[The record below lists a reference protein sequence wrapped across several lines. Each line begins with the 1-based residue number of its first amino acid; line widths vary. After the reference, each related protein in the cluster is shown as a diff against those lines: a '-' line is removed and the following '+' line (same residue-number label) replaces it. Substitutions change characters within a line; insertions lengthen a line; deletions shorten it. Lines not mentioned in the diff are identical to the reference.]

1 MDTLITYVNA
11 VFVVFTILL
20 LIRILISWIPTT
32 PVVGVGRTLYDFI
45 TQSTDWYLNIFR
57 RFIPPLGM
65 FDLSPIVAFFVLLI
79 LNNVV
84 VGILDSVG

>member
-11 VFVVFTILL
+11 LFVVFTILVFARVL
-20 LIRILISWIPTT
+20 LSWLPRP
-32 PVVGVGRTLYDFI
+32 PVAGVGRSIVDFI

-65 FDLSPIVAFFVLLI
+65 FDLSPVVALFVLLI
-79 LNNVV
+79 LRNLVI
-84 VGILDSVG
+84 GILAGI

>member
-11 VFVVFTILL
+11 LFVVFTILL
-20 LIRILISWIPTT
+20 LIRILVSWLPRPPLTGI
-32 PVVGVGRTLYDFI
+32 GRTLYDFVA
-45 TQSTDWYLNIFR
+45 QSTDWYLNIFR

-65 FDLSPIVAFFVLLI
+65 FDLSPIVGFFVLLI

-84 VGILDSVG
+84 VGLLESIA